1 MHKGIILA
9 LLTVGLQIAPAAHA
23 QAATAAATIDH
34 PRTVHDRPDMQGY
47 WVSRW
52 LTPLERMPGVES
64 LVVSPEKAQEIA
76 DGILERAARPTQL
89 DPELAYPD
97 AETLALVDGEY
108 RTSII
113 IKPDNGKLP
122 FTEAGRNARLGYVT
136 GLDGP
141 EQRMTTERC
150 IGGVGWAPLQI
161 RYASM
166 VRQIVQTR
174 QHVVIHTEAYNDLRV
189 VGIDSA
195 PRHAALTPAGGDS
208 VAVWDGDTLVV
219 ETRNLDPKFSTHGIV
234 TVLSPD
240 AEVTERFRY
249 VSPNEIVY
257 TYTVNDP
264 AYYTEPWTG
273 EYSLMR
279 STDKVY
285 EFACHEGNY
294 AMAGMLGGARYEER
308 NPEP

>member
-1 MHKGIILA
+1 MYRAAVIALIAGSSLA
-9 LLTVGLQIAPAAHA
+9 LTASA
-23 QAATAAATIDH
+23 QAGPEKPAFDA
-34 PRTVHDRPDMQGY
+34 PRTVHGRPDMQGY

-52 LTPLERMPGVES
+52 LTPLERMPGIES
-64 LVVSPEKAQEIA
+64 LVVSPEKAREIA
-76 DGILERAARPTQL
+76 DGILERAAHPTQL

-108 RTSII
+108 RTSLI

-122 FTEAGRNARLGYVT
+122 FTEAGLNARRTYVT

-166 VRQIVQTR
+166 VRQIVQTED
-174 QHVVIHTEAYNDLRV
+174 QFVLHTEAYNDLRII
-189 VGIDSA
+189 GIDAA
-195 PRHAALTPAGGDS
+195 PRKAAMAPPGGDS
-208 VAVWDGDTLVV
+208 IASWDGDTLVI
-219 ETRNLDPKFSTHGIV
+219 ETRNLDPQFSTHGIV
-234 TVLSPD
+234 TVMSPN
-240 AEVTERFRY
+240 AQITERFRY
-249 VSPNEIVY
+249 VSPDEIVY
-257 TYTVNDP
+257 TYTVDDP
-264 AYYTEPWTG
+264 AYYSQPWTG
-273 EYSLMR
+273 EYSLIR
-279 STDKVY
+279 SKDKVY

-308 NPEP
+308 DADR

>member
-1 MHKGIILA
+1 MQRTAMLVLA
-9 LLTVGLQIAPAAHA
+9 AGLNFSLPALA
-23 QAATAAATIDH
+23 QAGPDAAEINH
-34 PRTVHDRPDMQGY
+34 PRTVHGAPDMQGY

-52 LTPLERMPGVES
+52 LTPLERMPGIES
-64 LVVSPEKAQEIA
+64 LVVSPEEAQEIA

-108 RTSII
+108 RTSIV
-113 IKPDNGKLP
+113 IKPEDGKLP
-122 FTEAGRNARLGYVT
+122 FTDNGRKALMGYVT

-174 QHVVIHTEAYNDLRV
+174 DQFVVHTEAYNDLRV
-189 VGIDSA
+189 IGINAA
-195 PRHAALTPAGGDS
+195 PRHQDLTPPGGDS
-208 VAVWDGDTLVV
+208 VAAWDGDTLVV
-219 ETRNLDPKFSTHGIV
+219 ETGNLDPEFSTHGIV
-234 TVLSPD
+234 TALSPN
-240 AEVTERFRY
+240 AQVTERFRY
-249 VSPNEIVY
+249 VSPDEIVY

-264 AYYTEPWTG
+264 AYYSEPWTG

-308 NPEP
+308 NAER